1 MIAVPL
7 VHRPAMKPSAMLR
20 RPRRVAL
27 VAAAAATMLA
37 AGVAGAADKSKS
49 PPAKKSADAILTPEQ
64 LRDCLDKQTRR
75 DKATDAAMKT
85 KADVAAAKAAI
96 DRSGNALSEEATTL
110 DRTSEDAVNAYN
122 AKVDERNK
130 QIEAYETKVAGYN
143 KEAESVQALNDAY
156 AQTCSN
162 RRYDDRDLSDIQRKK

>member
-1 MIAVPL
+1 MIAVTFA
-7 VHRPAMKPSAMLR
+7 HRPAMKPSAIPPRAR
-20 RPRRVAL
+20 RFAIVA
-27 VAAAAATMLA
+27 VAVATMLA
-37 AGVAGAADKSKS
+37 AGVAGAAEKAKS
-49 PPAKKSADAILTPEQ
+49 PPKKSADAILTPEQ

-75 DKATDAAMKT
+75 DKATNAALKT

-122 AKVDERNK
+122 AKVDDRNK
-130 QIEAYETKVAGYN
+130 QIEAYEAKAAAYN

>member
-1 MIAVPL
+1 MNPRSIPL
-7 VHRPAMKPSAMLR
+7 YVLR
-20 RPRRVAL
+20 AALIAL
-27 VAAAAATMLA
+27 VAAVSLA
-37 AGVAGAADKSKS
+37 GSAVAADKNKQA
-49 PPAKKSADAILTPEQ
+49 PTPKKDAILTPEQ
-64 LRDCLDKQTRR
+64 LRDCTEQEQRKN
-75 DKATDAAMKT
+75 KATDAAMRT

-96 DRSGNALSEEATTL
+96 DRSGNALSEEATSL
-110 DRTSEDAVNAYN
+110 DRTSEEAVDAYN

-130 QIEAYETKVAGYN
+130 QIEAYEAKVAAYN

>member
-1 MIAVPL
+1 MIAATL
-7 VHRPAMKPSAMLR
+7 VHRPAMKPSAMFHR
-20 RPRRVAL
+20 RRGVAL
-27 VAAAAATMLA
+27 VAAALATVLA
-37 AGVAGAADKSKS
+37 AGAAGAAEKTKS
-49 PPAKKSADAILTPEQ
+49 PPKKSADAILTPEQ
-64 LRDCLDKQTRR
+64 LRDCLDKEART
-75 DKATDAAMKT
+75 KKVTDAALKT

-122 AKVDERNK
+122 AKVDDRNR
-130 QIEAYETKVAGYN
+130 QIEAYEAKVAAYN
-143 KEAESVQALNDAY
+143 KEADSAKALNDAY

>member
-1 MIAVPL
+1 MIAVTFA
-7 VHRPAMKPSAMLR
+7 HRPAMKPSAFPPRAR
-20 RPRRVAL
+20 RFAIVA
-27 VAAAAATMLA
+27 VAVATMLA
-37 AGVAGAADKSKS
+37 AGVAGAAEKAKS
-49 PPAKKSADAILTPEQ
+49 PPQEECR
-64 LRDCLDKQTRR
+64 RDPHAGATARLPRKQTRR
-75 DKATDAAMKT
+75 DKATNAALKT

-122 AKVDERNK
+122 AKVDDRNK
-130 QIEAYETKVAGYN
+130 QIEAYEAKAAAYN

>member
-1 MIAVPL
+1 MA
-7 VHRPAMKPSAMLR
+7 HRSRFLGPCR
-20 RPRRVAL
+20 G
-27 VAAAAATMLA
+27 VAAGFLLATLLAPAHGADKKAASPPPAAAKTPL
-37 AGVAGAADKSKS
+37 
-49 PPAKKSADAILTPEQ
+49 LTPEQ

-75 DKATDAAMKT
+75 DKATNAALKT

-122 AKVDERNK
+122 AKVDDRNK
-130 QIEAYETKVAGYN
+130 QIEAYEAKAAAYN